1 MENTNDL
8 HDKAKKMAEKAEK
21 LISEGFDKAKGHF
34 EKAKESETY
43 AKITDTMNLAGEYVE
58 KKLDELK
65 QGDLPDKIETFRN
78 QAEEKAET
86 FIDQAKAYGAILASD
101 VDEVIDTMKEKLS
114 GESKQDKPGSPQ

>member
-1 MENTNDL
+1 M
-8 HDKAKKMAEKAEK
+8 
-21 LISEGFDKAKGHF
+21 
-34 EKAKESETY
+34 Y
-43 AKITDTMNLAGEYVE
+43 QAGEYVE

-114 GESKQDKPGSPQ
+114 GDSKQDKPGSANK